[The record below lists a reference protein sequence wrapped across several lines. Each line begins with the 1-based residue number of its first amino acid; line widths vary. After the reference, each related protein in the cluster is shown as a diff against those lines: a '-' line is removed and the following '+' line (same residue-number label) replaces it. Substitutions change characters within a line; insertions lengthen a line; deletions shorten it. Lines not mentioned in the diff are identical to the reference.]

1 MSKPSRRESDIEYL
15 KRRVDAMID
24 YTGDAETRKI
34 GSVIQVYAFKSD
46 LTFAM
51 EVGGKMHYRG
61 YILDPVNKRTPT
73 KKKHAAATQLDIDAA
88 TMYRGKQ

>member
-1 MSKPSRRESDIEYL
+1 MSSKRHETDIEYL

-24 YTGDAETRKI
+24 YTGKPEARQI

-46 LTFAM
+46 LTFAL

-61 YILDPVNKRTPT
+61 FILDPVNKRTPT
-73 KKKHAAATQLDIDAA
+73 KKKHAAATQMDIEAA
-88 TMYRGKQ
+88 TMYRGK